1 MPSLFLA
8 WNYCYSW
15 GDVAGYRRSLCH
27 KTSICFVLLLR
38 SLVLLQPQLV
48 MTLAA
53 PKFTMHN
60 VFFFFFIKLDLLITY
75 LWLCWRLPHVQVRL
89 CQCCFILWSYRSC
102 ATSVT
107 NACGWTSHCV
117 IACLVPFF
125 LMLQPLEHVHKLKQ
139 EFGSQGCGYYRSFL
153 LKNASTVVFPPSR
166 ESVCW
171 LCTYVYA
178 NGSWGE

>member
-60 VFFFFFIKLDLLITY
+60 VFFFFYQIRLVDYLSLAVLAIASRASEIMSVLLYIVKL
-75 LWLCWRLPHVQVRL
+75 
-89 CQCCFILWSYRSC
+89 
-102 ATSVT
+102 
-107 NACGWTSHCV
+107 
-117 IACLVPFF
+117 
-125 LMLQPLEHVHKLKQ
+125 
-139 EFGSQGCGYYRSFL
+139 
-153 LKNASTVVFPPSR
+153 
-166 ESVCW
+166 
-171 LCTYVYA
+171 
-178 NGSWGE
+178 